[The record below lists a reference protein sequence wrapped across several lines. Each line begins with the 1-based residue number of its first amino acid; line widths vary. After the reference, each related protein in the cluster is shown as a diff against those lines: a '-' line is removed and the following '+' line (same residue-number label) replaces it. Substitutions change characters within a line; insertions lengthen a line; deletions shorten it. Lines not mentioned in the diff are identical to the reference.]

1 MKKILF
7 GLFSILFAMTIFN
20 CEKDDICEEGTPT
33 TPRLIVEFYDNN
45 NPTVKKNVTN
55 LAVVGENMTDS
66 LKFNGVSKIEIPL
79 KTNANNS
86 NFSFVFDSANSNTSL
101 INNDNVEVNYLRNDV
116 FISRACGYKTVFE
129 LDNSNGMEFTPDS
142 NNWIKEIAIQNH
154 NILNENE
161 VHVKIF
167 F

>member
-1 MKKILF
+1 
-7 GLFSILFAMTIFN
+7 MTIFN

-66 LKFNGVSKIEIPL
+66 LKFNGVSKIEVPL
-79 KTNANNS
+79 KTITNTS
-86 NFSFVFDSANSNTSL
+86 NFSFVFDSENSNTTL

-129 LDNSNGMEFTPDS
+129 LDSANGMKFIPDS
-142 NNWIKEIAIQNH
+142 NNWIKEIAIQNP

>member
-1 MKKILF
+1 
-7 GLFSILFAMTIFN
+7 MTIFN

-45 NPTVKKNVTN
+45 NPTVKKTVTN

-66 LKFNGVSKIEIPL
+66 LKFNGVSKIEVPL
-79 KTNANNS
+79 KTITNTS
-86 NFSFVFDSANSNTSL
+86 NFSFVFDSENSNTTL

-129 LDNSNGMEFTPDS
+129 LDSTNGMKFIPDS
-142 NNWIKEIAIQNH
+142 NNWIKEIAIQNP